1 MELDLHLWKMS
12 EQVYPNIREYLLSRY
27 ISRRK
32 SYSKGFLFLIGIVIV
47 IVTTV
52 AFFTCNRE
60 EEPRSN
66 PDPCLGLLLLLILV
80 IFFFSS
86 LFSKN
91 KDKEKDLIP
100 EPPPPETIDPPFTL
114 AGRDEFF
121 CYHCYKVILTDKIHP
136 INCAV
141 CSTSNTFFQIVD
153 KCTRCKLP
161 LRFFACPHC
170 HETLDF
176 LNEPYNPEEIKRRI
190 LG

>member
-1 MELDLHLWKMS
+1 MS
-12 EQVYPNIREYLLSRY
+12 EQVYPNIREYLLTRY
-27 ISRRK
+27 NERRK
-32 SYSKGFLFLIGIVIV
+32 SYSKGILILAGFVFALII
-47 IVTTV
+47 TV

-66 PDPCLGLLLLLILV
+66 PDPCLGLFFLIALV
-80 IFFFSS
+80 IMFFAM

-91 KDKEKDLIP
+91 KEKDKIP
-100 EPPPPETIDPPFTL
+100 EPPPPPPETIDPPFTL
-114 AGRDEFF
+114 TGRDEFF

-136 INCAV
+136 IDCAV
-141 CSTSNTFFQIVD
+141 CSTSNTFFAIVD
-153 KCTRCKLP
+153 KCSRCNLP

-190 LG
+190 LGQR